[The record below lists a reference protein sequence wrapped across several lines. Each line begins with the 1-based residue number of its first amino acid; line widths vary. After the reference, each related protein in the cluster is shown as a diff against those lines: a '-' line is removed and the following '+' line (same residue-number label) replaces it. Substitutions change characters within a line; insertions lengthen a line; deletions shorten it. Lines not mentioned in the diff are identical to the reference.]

1 MEAKNKPIWLK
12 YMPDYVDL
20 YYVDYRDD
28 LCDHIK
34 LLEEVIQ
41 KNNFYPFS
49 ETVYDWF
56 DYPEGPYLDE
66 IRNKMDADGLLEI
79 YEENEED
86 IKQWLWDHDKSDP
99 VKDLL
104 RNTGPVTMFY
114 SLGVEIGEAVYNG
127 HGYSYGCDSYSMATY
142 KVRRALGI
150 TKGSSASRLIDSI
163 VANSPYGG
171 ELKIY
176 FEAEIGDLIAGDKY
190 ETAENKDDF
199 KSIQFKG
206 KHLVA
211 LHDSAGGSGDYEEI
225 ELDLSIPFSRDN
237 LHVSKIEKYSMEN
250 VCGHG
255 WSWVGTNGNVLC
267 SFGTSKRRPIKK
279 SKTNT
284 RLSNEAQYNKTF
296 KEGGCTFGDM
306 DIHRHR
312 DVYYDNGYPAGNR
325 CPHCGTFWI
334 D

>member
-1 MEAKNKPIWLK
+1 MEAKNEPVWLQ

-28 LCDHIK
+28 LCDNIK
-34 LLEEVIQ
+34 LLEEAVQ
-41 KNNFYPFS
+41 KNSFYPFS
-49 ETVYDWF
+49 ESVYDLF

-66 IRNKMDADGLLEI
+66 IREKMEADDLLET
-79 YEENEED
+79 YEENEDD
-86 IKQWLWDHDKSDP
+86 IKQWLWDHDQSDP

-114 SLGVEIGEAVYNG
+114 SLGVEVEEAVYNG
-127 HGYSYGCDSYSMATY
+127 YGYSYGQDSLRMVAY

-150 TKGSSASRLIDSI
+150 TKDDPASRLVDSI

-176 FEAEIGDLIAGDKY
+176 FEAEIADMVSGEKY
-190 ETAENKDDF
+190 ESAENKPDF

-206 KHLVA
+206 KHIVA
-211 LHDSAGGSGDYEEI
+211 LHDSYGGSGDYEEI
-225 ELDLSIPFSRDN
+225 ELDLSVPFNRDN
-237 LHVSKIEKYSMEN
+237 LHVSQIEKYSMGN

-255 WSWVGTNGNVLC
+255 WSWCGTNGDVIC
-267 SFGTSKRRPIKK
+267 SFAAPKRRSLKK
-279 SKTNT
+279 SKTNV
-284 RLSNEAQYNKTF
+284 RLSKEAQYKKTF
-296 KEGGCTFGDM
+296 AEGKCTFGDM
-306 DIHRHR
+306 DINRHR
-312 DVYYDNGYPAGNR
+312 DVYYDNSFPAGNR
-325 CPHCGTFWI
+325 CPHCKTFWI